1 MSLGQIIDYFRDEL
15 RNKLQRP
22 TCQKTL
28 TLWDHVYWLKLYNI
42 HSHPIINMNDFLQFW
57 YRTCYELCC
66 VNDIRAV
73 VLKNALDKYF
83 YFLFDFDT
91 YFNVFIEKKTF
102 ATRQDVM
109 CAVVNYN
116 LDKKNLKTKLKRN
129 KQLEYL
135 FKEFVNRVNEWN
147 YWKKVIINEFIKIN
161 IGTQA
166 YEKAR
171 QDSLEGLAKLLQNTE
186 ILWDRAIQ
194 GNQSNITENTNI
206 SQ

>member
-15 RNKLQRP
+15 RKKLQRAA
-22 TCQKTL
+22 CQKTL
-28 TLWDHVYWLKLYNI
+28 TLWDQVYWSKSNNI
-42 HSHPIINMNDFLQFW
+42 RTHFLINTNEFLQFW

-66 VNDIRAV
+66 VNDIRAM

-83 YFLFDFDT
+83 YFLLDFEN
-91 YFNVFIEKKTF
+91 YFTIFIERKTF

-109 CAVVNYN
+109 SAVINYN

-129 KQLEYL
+129 KQLEDL

-161 IGTQA
+161 IGEQA
-166 YEKAR
+166 YEAAKR
-171 QDSLEGLAKLLQNTE
+171 DSLEGLTKLLQNTE
-186 ILWDRAIQ
+186 ILWDRGIQ
-194 GNQSNITENTNI
+194 GNTYTY
-206 SQ
+206 